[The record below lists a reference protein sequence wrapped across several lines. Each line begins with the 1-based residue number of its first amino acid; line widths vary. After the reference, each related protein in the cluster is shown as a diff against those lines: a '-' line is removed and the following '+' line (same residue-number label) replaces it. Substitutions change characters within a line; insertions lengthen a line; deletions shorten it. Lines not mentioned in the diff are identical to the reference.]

1 MTTKTPERATSS
13 SSKQRQFVKPDF
25 INEPLATLFSTRLR
39 LTDEERSKLKEAYN
53 AAYNSSFTPQS
64 TPAIGG
70 SSLSVSTSYGASRE
84 LDLKLGMGRIAA
96 VDVIST
102 RDTVPLPIIL
112 KMQKVLEVEIIT
124 ADRLE
129 EAFKNYIQYVFS
141 V

>member
-1 MTTKTPERATSS
+1 MTTQTK
-13 SSKQRQFVKPDF
+13 SKQRTFTKPDF
-25 INEPLATLFSTRLR
+25 VDSPLSTLFSTRLR
-39 LTDEERSKLKEAYN
+39 LTDEERTKLKEAYN
-53 AAYNSSFTPQS
+53 AAYNASFKPTATPN
-64 TPAIGG
+64 IGG

-84 LDLKLGMGRIAA
+84 LDLKLGMARIAA
-96 VDVIST
+96 IDIIST

-124 ADRLE
+124 AERLE